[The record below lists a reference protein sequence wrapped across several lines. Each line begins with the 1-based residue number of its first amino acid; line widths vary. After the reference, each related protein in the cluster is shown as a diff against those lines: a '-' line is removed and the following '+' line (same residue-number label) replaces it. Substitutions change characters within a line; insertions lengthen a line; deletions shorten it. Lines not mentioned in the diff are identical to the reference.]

1 MSKLLHILASPRVE
15 SYSTRVA
22 KAFLD
27 AYRRARRDD
36 QIETLDL
43 FQADIPPFYAP
54 QAKAKYA
61 VMGGQTPRDEA
72 EAAWKP
78 IVNAINHFKGFDK
91 YVLSSPMWNFGVP
104 YRLKQY
110 VNVIVQPSL
119 TVAFSPEKGYTG
131 LVTGRP
137 LLLILARGGVYKTGN
152 PLENVRFPGDLSAL
166 DLRLHRLHGHPDD
179 LHPGHRRKARAGRGR
194 RPQGRRRGLQCG
206 RGVCEDQQG
215 EAEMKIKTLPAYF
228 FPSRLCCWKN
238 CERSWAQGPAR
249 TPGTIWQRW
258 FRRGSSKRL

>member
-1 MSKLLHILASPRVE
+1 MARLLHILASPRVE

-22 KAFLD
+22 KAFVNS
-27 AYRRARRDD
+27 YRQARPDD
-36 QIETLDL
+36 HVEVLDL

-78 IVNAINHFKGFDK
+78 VINAINHFKGFDK
-91 YVLSSPMWNFGVP
+91 YVISSAMWNFGVP

-110 VNVIVQPSL
+110 IDVIVQPSL

-137 LLLILARGGVYKTGN
+137 LLLVLARGGAYKTGN
-152 PLENVRFPGDLSAL
+152 PLETFDFQESY
-166 DLRLHRLHGHPDD
+166 LRTIFGFIGFTDIRTIYIQGTMQGPEQVEDAA
-179 LHPGHRRKARAGRGR
+179 RKAIA
-194 RPQGRRRGLQCG
+194 
-206 RGVCEDQQG
+206 
-215 EAEMKIKTLPAYF
+215 EAASAAEEFAKINKE
-228 FPSRLCCWKN
+228 K
-238 CERSWAQGPAR
+238 
-249 TPGTIWQRW
+249 
-258 FRRGSSKRL
+258 SK